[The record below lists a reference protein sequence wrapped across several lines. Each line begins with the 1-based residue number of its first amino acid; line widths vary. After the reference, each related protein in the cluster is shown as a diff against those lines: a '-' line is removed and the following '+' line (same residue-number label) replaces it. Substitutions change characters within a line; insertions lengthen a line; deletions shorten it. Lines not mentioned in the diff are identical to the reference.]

1 MTRCADFYRKWQ
13 RAHNFCD
20 AQYHTVRNI
29 DNYLEVVERLEE
41 EYKIPQD
48 LTFVNFSENA
58 ARILNEKKNSE
69 YKEHALPVIA
79 QRILMGDGISN
90 ADMIDIINEFKE
102 AVVGEKS
109 VYAVPFTEDALTWG
123 LFSFLHSDGEKWWPL
138 FVGALK
144 TRCTR
149 CGAYEGCNVFF
160 VKYCLHCGEMAEC
173 EDAKELVKY
182 DNGKSFGFERG
193 EATL

>member
-58 ARILNEKKNSE
+58 ARILNEKKRL
-69 YKEHALPVIA
+69 A
-79 QRILMGDGISN
+79 
-90 ADMIDIINEFKE
+90 FK
-102 AVVGEKS
+102 
-109 VYAVPFTEDALTWG
+109 DL
-123 LFSFLHSDGEKWWPL
+123 WW
-138 FVGALK
+138 
-144 TRCTR
+144 
-149 CGAYEGCNVFF
+149 
-160 VKYCLHCGEMAEC
+160 
-173 EDAKELVKY
+173 
-182 DNGKSFGFERG
+182 
-193 EATL
+193 